1 MDERFKELQEA
12 LDRSLSD
19 LVPATAEP
27 TGLYDPMRYILS
39 IGGKRLRPLLTL
51 MVLKAA
57 GKDPQL
63 GWSAAMGIEVF
74 HNFSLVH
81 DDIMDAAPRRRG
93 KETVHEKWDVNTG
106 ILSGDALLV
115 KAYQLMADVPKDK
128 VAPVLEVFS
137 ETALQVCEGQQWDVE
152 FEQRETV
159 REEEYIRMI
168 QYKTSVLLGCALKV
182 GAILSDLPK
191 DHQKALYCFG
201 LEMGTSFQIADD
213 LLDAFGDPEK
223 FGKKVGGDIL
233 ENKKTL
239 LFIAAER
246 LGSDDQKR
254 SLRQWYARTGN
265 VSGKVDAVKE
275 IFEATGAR
283 RYVEDKKRSYYES
296 AISNLKALDNVLVA
310 TDLFEDFARY
320 LYERDH

>member
-1 MDERFKELQEA
+1 MDERLKALQQA
-12 LDRSLSD
+12 LDRSLSE
-19 LVPATAEP
+19 LIPSTAEP
-27 TGLYDPMRYILS
+27 TGLYDPMRYILG

-81 DDIMDAAPRRRG
+81 DDIMDAAPLRRG

-128 VAPVLEVFS
+128 VAPILEVFS

-152 FEQRETV
+152 FEQRESV
-159 REEEYIRMI
+159 REEDYIRMI

-182 GAILSDLPK
+182 GAILSDLPEN
-191 DHQKALYCFG
+191 HQKALYSFG

-254 SLRQWYARTGN
+254 SLRQWYSINGD

-275 IFEATGAR
+275 IFESTGAR
-283 RYVEDKKRSYYES
+283 RYVEDQKRSYYES
-296 AISNLKALDNVLVA
+296 AISNLTSLDNVLVA